1 MDTRT
6 PQTQR
11 VPTSN
16 GEGLVEKKRLAGL
29 PIRKS
34 PEMLGQAGVGV
45 EVKNSHS
52 LTRRPANAF

>member
-1 MDTRT
+1 
-6 PQTQR
+6 
-11 VPTSN
+11 
-16 GEGLVEKKRLAGL
+16 L